1 MEDESI
7 ASFIQTLEED
17 ESKQNIYEE
26 MEEIKNLLS
35 RKRLANYK
43 KSRDED
49 KQLSSLKKE
58 ISRLCEQRDSICDE
72 SSLIHNENYELKTQ
86 N

>member
-43 KSRDED
+43 KSRD
-49 KQLSSLKKE
+49 
-58 ISRLCEQRDSICDE
+58 
-72 SSLIHNENYELKTQ
+72 
-86 N
+86 